1 MPHTQTKD
9 LAAEK
14 GVLFWLCK
22 EPDKLPQFLGWGL
35 TADCFSHRALQ
46 VYLLCLIECQGKGIT
61 GRRGIASQLQ
71 HYDGLGANDLAKLQ
85 GWILEPPEPEID
97 PEYGVRTLTSLRRFN
112 SAKSHAY
119 DFFDNVKPITV
130 DQELPGLVDFFLNL
144 GSEAQQRDTRP
155 SSILENAKID
165 DDYVSTGYLN
175 LDVLLAPYS
184 NQAGGLNRSRL
195 IMVTMPPGQGKSTLA
210 CNMTGNLAKQ
220 ELGTL
225 FFSMEM
231 DRKRILS
238 WIISPMALIRPDQV
252 WKANSLNNYEHES
265 LSATM
270 KILDDNVRIYDDRY
284 TIDQM
289 LVLIKAHQQELGKK
303 VFMVVVDRIELI
315 LEDNKYDK
323 RGDWKK
329 IDERADA
336 LLGLAQQTETCILC
350 LNQMSTEA
358 ANKWDDGMRLPSMSV
373 FRGGAGPFISADVVI
388 AGGRHPG
395 SEDGRLMMEK
405 QLCTVLDVK
414 KVRDKGFDL
423 GRAELK
429 FVPEYKRLEE
439 MT

>member
-1 MPHTQTKD
+1 MPHTRTRD
-9 LAAEK
+9 LQAEK

-22 EPDKLPQFLGWGL
+22 EPERLPQFLDWGL
-35 TADCFSHRALQ
+35 TADCFSHSSLQ
-46 VYLLCLIECQGKGIT
+46 TFLLCLIECQGKGIT

-71 HYDGLGANDLAKLQ
+71 HYDGLGAKDLARLQ
-85 GWILEPPEPEID
+85 GWILEPPEPEMQD
-97 PEYGVRTLTSLRRFN
+97 ELAVRTLTSLYRFN
-112 SAKSHAY
+112 KGKSVTY
-119 DFFDNVKPITV
+119 DFFDNVKAINYDHEAPR
-130 DQELPGLVDFFLNL
+130 LVNFFLSQ
-144 GSEAQQRDTRP
+144 GSSATARDARP

-165 DDYVSTGYLN
+165 DDYVSTGYLK
-175 LDVLLAPYS
+175 LDVLLAPHS
-184 NQAGGLNRSRL
+184 EQAGGLNRSRL
-195 IMVTMPPGQGKSTLA
+195 ITVTMPPGQGKSTLA

-220 ELGTL
+220 GLGTL

-252 WKANSLNNYEHES
+252 WKGDSLNSYEHES

-270 KILDDNVRIYDDRY
+270 EILDDNVRIYDERY
-284 TIDQM
+284 SISQM
-289 LVLIKAHQQELGKK
+289 LSRIKAHQQELGKK
-303 VFMVVVDRIELI
+303 MFMVVVDRIELI

-329 IDERADA
+329 TDERSDA

-350 LNQMSTEA
+350 LNQMSTDA
-358 ANKWDDGMRLPSMSV
+358 ANKWDNGMRLPSMSV
-373 FRGGAGPFISADVVI
+373 FRGGAGPFISSDVVI

-395 SEDGRLMMEK
+395 QENGILTLEK
-405 QLCTVLDVK
+405 QFYTVLDVK

-423 GRAELK
+423 GRVELQ

-439 MT
+439 I

>member
-1 MPHTQTKD
+1 MPHTRD
-9 LAAEK
+9 LEAEK
-14 GVLFWLCK
+14 GTAFWLFK
-22 EPDKLPQFLGWGL
+22 EPEKLPQFLDWGL
-35 TADCFSHRALQ
+35 TADCFSHKALQ
-46 VYLLCLIECQGKGIT
+46 TYLLCLIECQGKGIT

-71 HYDGLGANDLAKLQ
+71 HYDGLGAKDLARLQ

-97 PEYGVRTLTSLRRFN
+97 PEYGVRTLTNIRRFN
-112 SAKSHAY
+112 KGKSTTY
-119 DFFDNVKPITV
+119 DFFDNVKAINYDREVPW
-130 DQELPGLVDFFLNL
+130 LVNFFLNQ
-144 GSEAQQRDTRP
+144 GSSATARDARP

-175 LDVLLAPYS
+175 LDRLLSPHDE
-184 NQAGGLNRSRL
+184 QAGGLNKSRL
-195 IMVTMPPGQGKSTLA
+195 ITVTMPSGQGKSTLA

-220 ELGTL
+220 GLGTL

-238 WIISPMALIRPDQV
+238 WIVSPMALIRPDQV
-252 WKANSLNNYEHES
+252 WKRDSLSNYEHES
-265 LSATM
+265 LSVTM
-270 KILDDNVRIYDDRY
+270 GILDDNVRIYDERY
-284 TIDQM
+284 SVSQM
-289 LVLIKAHQQELGKK
+289 LTRIKAHQQELGEKL
-303 VFMVVVDRIELI
+303 FMVVVDRIELI
-315 LEDNKYDK
+315 LEDSKYDK

-350 LNQMSTEA
+350 LNQMATEA
-358 ANKWDDGMRLPSMSV
+358 ANKWDDGMRLPSTNV
-373 FRGGAGPFISADVVI
+373 FRGGAGPFISSDVVI

-395 SEDGRLMMEK
+395 QENGILMLEK

-423 GRAELK
+423 GRVELK